1 LKILLAHNFYGS
13 SAPSGENTVYSAEK
27 SLLEAAGH
35 EVVEYTRHS
44 DEIRGQGAWGAMK
57 GAMST
62 PWNPF
67 AFARVRRTIKRERP
81 DVLHVH
87 NTFPL
92 LSPAIFHSAARSSTA
107 TVLTLHNYRTVCA
120 AAIPMREG
128 QPCTECLDRRSVT
141 PALRYGCYRQS
152 RLATLPLASM
162 IALHRKLG
170 TWRKHVD
177 AFIALTG
184 FQRDQLV
191 AAGLPPERMHVKPHF
206 YPDPP
211 SPLPWRER
219 EAKVVFIGRLG
230 EEKGV
235 RFLIEAWRQWGE
247 QAPQLELIGD
257 GPQRRELE
265 DLAQV
270 MNGKV
275 RFLGQRPFSET
286 QKRLA
291 SAHLLVLPSVCFEG
305 FPMVILEA
313 FAMGVPV
320 AASRLGSM
328 PCLMQDGRNGVLF
341 TPGNAEDLL
350 RQVRGAWGEDDL
362 LARMGAAAREEFDA
376 RYTAEANYRM
386 LIDIYQA
393 AIGHRRRMAGRAQGW

>member
-1 LKILLAHNFYGS
+1 LKS
-13 SAPSGENTVYSAEK
+13 
-27 SLLEAAGH
+27 AGH
-35 EVVEYTRHS
+35 EVVEYTRNS
-44 DEIRGQGAWGAMK
+44 DEIRGHGAWGTLK
-57 GAMST
+57 GALST

-67 AFARVRRTIKRERP
+67 AFARVQRTIERERP
-81 DVLHVH
+81 DVMHVH

-92 LSPAIFHSAARSSTA
+92 LSPAIFHSADKSATA

-120 AAIPMREG
+120 AAIPMRDG
-128 QPCTECLDRRSVT
+128 QPCTDCLDLRSVT
-141 PALRYGCYRQS
+141 PALRHGCYRQS

-162 IALHRKLG
+162 ITLHRKLG

-177 AFIALTG
+177 AFIALTE

-191 AAGLPPERMHVKPHF
+191 AAGLPPERMHIKPHF

-219 EAKVVFIGRLG
+219 ETKVLFIGRLG

-247 QAPQLELIGD
+247 QAPPLELIGD

-265 DLAQV
+265 DLAKV

-275 RFLGQRPFSET
+275 RFLGQRPFPET
-286 QKRLA
+286 QGRLA
-291 SAHLLVLPSVCFEG
+291 SARLLVLPSVSFEG

-313 FAMGVPV
+313 FALGVPV

-328 PCLMQDGRNGVLF
+328 PCLVQDGRNGVLF
-341 TPGNAEDLL
+341 TPGNAEELL
-350 RQVRGAWGEDDL
+350 RRVRGAWGNSDL
-362 LARMGAAAREEFDA
+362 LASMGTAAREEFEA

-386 LIDIYQA
+386 LMDIYQA
-393 AIGHRRRMAGRAQGW
+393 AIEHRSQALR

>member
-376 RYTAEANYRM
+376 RYTAEANYRILM
-386 LIDIYQA
+386 DIYQA
-393 AIGHRRRMAGRAQGW
+393 AIEHRRRMAGRVQGR

>member
-1 LKILLAHNFYGS
+1 MKVLLAHNFYGS

-35 EVVEYTRHS
+35 LVGEYTRNS
-44 DEIRGQGAWGAMK
+44 DEIRNQGTWGALK
-57 GAMST
+57 GALSS

-67 AFARVRRTIKRERP
+67 AFAKVQRTIERERP
-81 DVLHVH
+81 DVMHVH
-87 NTFPL
+87 DTFPL
-92 LSPAIFHSAARSSTA
+92 LSPAIFHSAAKSSTA

-128 QPCTECLDRRSVT
+128 KPCTECLDQQSVT

-152 RLATLPLASM
+152 RLATLPLATM

-191 AAGLPPERMHVKPHF
+191 AAGLPPGRMHIKPHF

-211 SPLPWRER
+211 SPLPWQER
-219 EAKVVFIGRLG
+219 EAKVLFIGRLG

-235 RFLIEAWRQWGE
+235 RFLIEAWRRWGE
-247 QAPQLELIGD
+247 QAPPLEVIGD

-265 DLAQV
+265 DLAQA

-275 RFLGQRPFSET
+275 RFLGQRSFSET
-286 QKRLA
+286 QERLA
-291 SAHLLVLPSVCFEG
+291 STRLLVLPSVCFEG

-313 FAMGVPV
+313 FALGVPV

-328 PCLMQDGRNGVLF
+328 PCLVQDGRNGVLF
-341 TPGNAEDLL
+341 EPGNAEDLL
-350 RQVRGAWGEDDL
+350 RQVRATWGKDDL
-362 LARMGAAAREEFDA
+362 LALMGAAARKEFEA
-376 RYTAEANYRM
+376 RYTAEVNYRM
-386 LIDIYQA
+386 LMDIYQA
-393 AIGHRRRMAGRAQGW
+393 AIEHRRGMAGRARGR

>member
-184 FQRDQLV
+184 FQRDRLV

-305 FPMVILEA
+305 FPMVIREA

-328 PCLMQDGRNGVLF
+328 PCLVQDGRNGVLF

-362 LARMGAAAREEFDA
+362 LARMGAAARQEFDA

>member
-67 AFARVRRTIKRERP
+67 AYARVRRTIERERP

-162 IALHRKLG
+162 IALHRTLG

-184 FQRDQLV
+184 FQRDRLV

-305 FPMVILEA
+305 FPMVIREA

-328 PCLMQDGRNGVLF
+328 PCLVQDGRNGVLF

-376 RYTAEANYRM
+376 RYTAEANYRILM
-386 LIDIYQA
+386 DIYQA
-393 AIGHRRRMAGRAQGW
+393 AIEHRRRMAGRVQGR